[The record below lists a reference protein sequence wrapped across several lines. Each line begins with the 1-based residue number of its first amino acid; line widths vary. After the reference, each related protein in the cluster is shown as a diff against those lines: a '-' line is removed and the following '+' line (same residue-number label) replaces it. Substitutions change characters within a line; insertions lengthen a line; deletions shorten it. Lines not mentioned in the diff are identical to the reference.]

1 MNFEHITMREA
12 SVNIYILFIRN
23 ISELVLCVICE
34 VILLPMDI
42 YALRPITVEAN
53 ITSINT

>member
-1 MNFEHITMREA
+1 MNFEHITVRELL
-12 SVNIYILFIRN
+12 SIYILFIRS

-42 YALRPITVEAN
+42 YALRPITVEAK
-53 ITSINT
+53 ITSVNT